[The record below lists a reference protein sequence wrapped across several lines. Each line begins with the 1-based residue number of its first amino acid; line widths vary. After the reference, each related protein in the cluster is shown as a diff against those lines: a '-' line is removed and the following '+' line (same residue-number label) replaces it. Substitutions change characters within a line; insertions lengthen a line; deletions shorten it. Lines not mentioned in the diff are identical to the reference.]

1 MNSISASV
9 AKPSFSRW
17 IRYLN
22 WPRLRAFTLETN
34 PETIIILASIFFA
47 LACNSVFWR
56 KAMAT
61 DPGDPLFAASLLL
74 ILTGVHILLFGF
86 LVWRWNAKVL
96 LSLIFVATAFATH
109 YINSFNVYIDADMIR
124 NVLATDHKE
133 ARELLTPAV
142 LWPLLVYAA
151 LPILVL
157 WRVKFRPRGLAR
169 TLLCRSGLLAGAGV
183 TIAFGLMLSF
193 QEMSSLLR
201 NHREI
206 RYLATPVNYL
216 VALKQNLI
224 VAAPV
229 ARAPRTPIGTD
240 ARLLPYAT
248 ANRKPRLLVL
258 VVGETA
264 RAHNW
269 GLNGYSRQTTPEL
282 AQMGVIN
289 FPDVHAC
296 GTSTE
301 VSLPCMFSPQ
311 GRRHYNERKIRNQES
326 LLHVLEYAGIRTLW
340 RDNQSGCKGVCDG
353 LETQSLDNAD
363 IPEYCADGR
372 CLDEILLHGL
382 PADVRAHP
390 GDRVVVLHQLG
401 NHGPAYY
408 LRHPAEFR
416 QFTPTCDTP
425 DLGRCTRDEIVN
437 SYDNALLYTDHLL
450 AQAITTLNGMEDYD
464 TALMYVS
471 DHGESLGEKG
481 LYLHGMPYAI
491 APAEQLK
498 VPMVMWFSLR
508 FAANRGVDL
517 NCLNERER
525 TSHDHLFSSVLGL
538 MQVQT
543 EVYDRGHD
551 VFSGCAG
558 SY

>member
-1 MNSISASV
+1 VIVLASV
-9 AKPSFSRW
+9 
-17 IRYLN
+17 
-22 WPRLRAFTLETN
+22 
-34 PETIIILASIFFA
+34 FFA
-47 LACNSVFWR
+47 LACNRVFWR
-56 KAMAT
+56 EAMAT
-61 DPGDPLFAASLLL
+61 DPGDLSFAISLLL
-74 ILTGVHILLFGF
+74 MLAGVHVLLFG
-86 LVWRWNAKVL
+86 LLLWRWNAKIL
-96 LSLIFVATAFATH
+96 LSLVFITTAFATH
-109 YINSFNVYIDADMIR
+109 YINSFNVYLDADMIR
-124 NVLATDHKE
+124 NVLATDPKE
-133 ARELLTPAV
+133 ARELLTLSV

-151 LPILVL
+151 LPTLLL
-157 WRVKFRPRGLAR
+157 WRVNFRPRSLPR
-169 TLLCRSGLLAGAGV
+169 TLLCRAGLLAGAGV
-183 TIAFGLMLSF
+183 TIAFGMILSF

-201 NHREI
+201 NHRET
-206 RYLATPVNYL
+206 RYLATPINYL
-216 VALKQNLI
+216 VALKQNLVI
-224 VAAPV
+224 ANPV
-229 ARAPRTPIGTD
+229 ARAPKTPIGTD

-264 RAHNW
+264 RAQNW
-269 GLNGYSRQTTPEL
+269 GLNGYSRQTTPRL
-282 AQMGVIN
+282 SQLDIIN

-311 GRRHYNERKIRNQES
+311 GRRNYNERKIRNQQS

-353 LETQSLDNAD
+353 LETQPLDNAG
-363 IPEYCADGR
+363 IPEYCTDGR

-382 PADVRAHP
+382 ADEARARP

-408 LRHPAEFR
+408 LRHPPAFR

-437 SYDNALLYTDHLL
+437 SYDNALLYTDHVL
-450 AQAITTLNGMEDYD
+450 AQAITALREMDDYD
-464 TALMYVS
+464 TALIYVS

-498 VPMVMWFSLR
+498 VPMLIWLSPR
-508 FAANRGVDL
+508 FAANRGLDMA
-517 NCLNERER
+517 CLHARARQR

-543 EVYDRGHD
+543 EIYDQSHD
-551 VFSGCAG
+551 LFRECALNQQ
-558 SY
+558 